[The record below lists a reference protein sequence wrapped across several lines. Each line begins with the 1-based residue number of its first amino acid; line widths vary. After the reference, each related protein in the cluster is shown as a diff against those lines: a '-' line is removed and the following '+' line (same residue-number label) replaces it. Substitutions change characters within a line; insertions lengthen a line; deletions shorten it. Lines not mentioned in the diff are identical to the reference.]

1 MGRLFARELF
11 VRAGTVISRQWE
23 HNRIAALYELSG
35 GGDQVLVATAEALLQ
50 KTSPPR
56 LLREAAIRLEVGKRY
71 DPAALALRLTE
82 AGYSRADQVEGVGQF
97 ALRGGI
103 LDVFS
108 PLMAEPVRCEFF
120 DDEVDSLGSFDIISQ
135 RRTKNLESALLLPA
149 VELLPGAEKAAV
161 FEYFPANALL
171 CLSEAGRV
179 GERVKNVL
187 WQAREDTE
195 SLLAAGEPEGDLTA
209 LLLSQSEWQEQL
221 ERFAVC
227 MLESLPTSRYPLP
240 PRTLLSINAKQLSA
254 YGGSIETAA
263 GDLEHYR
270 ESGYRTVLLCGNAP
284 RARNLQRMLFERD
297 IPAALDL
304 ACGEM
309 PGPGE
314 VRVCVGALSAG
325 AEYPQVSLAVLTEG
339 QLTAATSGKQPARRS
354 QKGSRQKLLSYTD
367 LAVGDLVVHAA
378 HGVGRFDGI
387 RKMPVDGVEKDYILI
402 SYAGGDSLYVP
413 ATGLDQVSKYIG
425 GTGLGSDGE
434 SRPVKLNKLGGT
446 DWHKQ
451 KTKAK
456 AAAKDLA
463 KGLIALYAERQRR
476 PGFAF
481 SPDSPWQL
489 EFEEAFDYAE
499 TDDQL
504 RCIAE
509 IKKDME
515 KPVPMDRLLCG
526 DVGYGKTEVALRAV
540 MKCILDGKQAAILAP
555 TTVLAQQHF
564 TTACNRF
571 RSFPVEIR
579 VLSRFQTAA
588 QTRQILY
595 DLQTGK
601 VDLLIG
607 THKLLQK
614 SVVFKDLGLLV
625 VDEEQRFGVSH
636 KEKLKEMSKQVDVL
650 TLSATPIPRT
660 LNMALSG
667 IRDMSTLEEPPQNR
681 QPVQT
686 YVVEHDWRMIGDAM
700 RREVD
705 RGGQVYYLHNRVE
718 SIDSVA
724 AQIQRLVG
732 EDARV
737 VTGHGRMD
745 EKQLSSV
752 MQQMVEG
759 EAQVL
764 VCTTIIET
772 GIDIANVNT
781 LVIEDADK
789 MGLAQLHQ
797 IRGRIGR
804 SSRRAYAYMT
814 YRPGK
819 ILSEI
824 ASKRLTAIKE
834 YVEFGSG
841 FKIAMRDLEIRGAG
855 NLLGP
860 EQSGYMMSVGYD
872 IYLQLLEDA
881 VLEEKGEKKKVTEC
895 SADLAVSA
903 NIPSNYVPSN
913 QQRMDLYRRIA
924 AIRGQEDA
932 SDLLDE
938 LMDRYGDPPKTV
950 YALLDVAMLR
960 ASAARAGICDI
971 SQHERQI
978 KFVLSDFS
986 AEAIAAL
993 VTGAKYRRRLVVN
1006 AGEIPS
1012 LTLTLQPKEKV
1023 LETSLAMV
1031 EDLLLAIESGAGKG
1045 EE

>member
-1 MGRLFARELF
+1 M
-11 VRAGTVISRQWE
+11 
-23 HNRIAALYELSG
+23 
-35 GGDQVLVATAEALLQ
+35 
-50 KTSPPR
+50 
-56 LLREAAIRLEVGKRY
+56 
-71 DPAALALRLTE
+71 
-82 AGYSRADQVEGVGQF
+82 
-97 ALRGGI
+97 
-103 LDVFS
+103 
-108 PLMAEPVRCEFF
+108 
-120 DDEVDSLGSFDIISQ
+120 
-135 RRTKNLESALLLPA
+135 
-149 VELLPGAEKAAV
+149 
-161 FEYFPANALL
+161 
-171 CLSEAGRV
+171 
-179 GERVKNVL
+179 
-187 WQAREDTE
+187 
-195 SLLAAGEPEGDLTA
+195 
-209 LLLSQSEWQEQL
+209 
-221 ERFAVC
+221 
-227 MLESLPTSRYPLP
+227 
-240 PRTLLSINAKQLSA
+240 
-254 YGGSIETAA
+254 
-263 GDLEHYR
+263 
-270 ESGYRTVLLCGNAP
+270 
-284 RARNLQRMLFERD
+284 
-297 IPAALDL
+297 
-304 ACGEM
+304 
-309 PGPGE
+309 
-314 VRVCVGALSAG
+314 
-325 AEYPQVSLAVLTEG
+325 
-339 QLTAATSGKQPARRS
+339 
-354 QKGSRQKLLSYTD
+354 
-367 LAVGDLVVHAA
+367 
-378 HGVGRFDGI
+378 
-387 RKMPVDGVEKDYILI
+387 
-402 SYAGGDSLYVP
+402 
-413 ATGLDQVSKYIG
+413 
-425 GTGLGSDGE
+425 
-434 SRPVKLNKLGGT
+434 KLNKLGGT

-456 AAAKDLA
+456 AAARDLA

-481 SPDSPWQL
+481 SPDSPWQR
-489 EFEEAFDYAE
+489 EFEEAFDYVE

-579 VLSRFQTAA
+579 VLSRFQTSA

-595 DLQTGK
+595 DLRAGK

-614 SVVFKDLGLLV
+614 NVVFKDLGLLV

-686 YVVEHDWRMIGDAM
+686 YVIEHDWGMIGDAM
-700 RREVD
+700 RREID

-718 SIDSVA
+718 SIDSTA
-724 AQIQRLVG
+724 AQIRRLVG
-732 EDARV
+732 EEVRV

-804 SSRRAYAYMT
+804 SARRAYAYMT

-881 VLEEKGEKKKVTEC
+881 VLEEKGEKKKPTEC

-903 NIPSNYVPSN
+903 NIPSTYVPSN

-938 LMDRYGDPPKTV
+938 LMDRYGDPPKPV

-960 ASAARAGICDI
+960 ASAARVGICDI
-971 SQHERQI
+971 SQHERQV

-986 AEAIAAL
+986 AEAIASL

-1031 EDLLLAIESGAGKG
+1031 EDLLLAIESGEGKG

>member
-1 MGRLFARELF
+1 M
-11 VRAGTVISRQWE
+11 
-23 HNRIAALYELSG
+23 
-35 GGDQVLVATAEALLQ
+35 
-50 KTSPPR
+50 
-56 LLREAAIRLEVGKRY
+56 
-71 DPAALALRLTE
+71 
-82 AGYSRADQVEGVGQF
+82 
-97 ALRGGI
+97 
-103 LDVFS
+103 
-108 PLMAEPVRCEFF
+108 
-120 DDEVDSLGSFDIISQ
+120 
-135 RRTKNLESALLLPA
+135 
-149 VELLPGAEKAAV
+149 
-161 FEYFPANALL
+161 
-171 CLSEAGRV
+171 
-179 GERVKNVL
+179 
-187 WQAREDTE
+187 
-195 SLLAAGEPEGDLTA
+195 
-209 LLLSQSEWQEQL
+209 
-221 ERFAVC
+221 
-227 MLESLPTSRYPLP
+227 
-240 PRTLLSINAKQLSA
+240 
-254 YGGSIETAA
+254 
-263 GDLEHYR
+263 
-270 ESGYRTVLLCGNAP
+270 
-284 RARNLQRMLFERD
+284 
-297 IPAALDL
+297 
-304 ACGEM
+304 
-309 PGPGE
+309 
-314 VRVCVGALSAG
+314 
-325 AEYPQVSLAVLTEG
+325 
-339 QLTAATSGKQPARRS
+339 
-354 QKGSRQKLLSYTD
+354 
-367 LAVGDLVVHAA
+367 
-378 HGVGRFDGI
+378 
-387 RKMPVDGVEKDYILI
+387 
-402 SYAGGDSLYVP
+402 
-413 ATGLDQVSKYIG
+413 
-425 GTGLGSDGE
+425 
-434 SRPVKLNKLGGT
+434 
-446 DWHKQ
+446 
-451 KTKAK
+451 
-456 AAAKDLA
+456 
-463 KGLIALYAERQRR
+463 
-476 PGFAF
+476 
-481 SPDSPWQL
+481 
-489 EFEEAFDYAE
+489 E

-579 VLSRFQTAA
+579 VLSRFQTSA

-595 DLQTGK
+595 DLRAGK

-614 SVVFKDLGLLV
+614 NVVFKDLGLLV

-686 YVVEHDWRMIGDAM
+686 YVIEHDWGMIGDAM
-700 RREVD
+700 RREID

-718 SIDSVA
+718 SIDSTA
-724 AQIQRLVG
+724 AQIRRLVG
-732 EDARV
+732 EEVRV

-804 SSRRAYAYMT
+804 SARRAYAYMT

-881 VLEEKGEKKKVTEC
+881 VLEEKGEKKKPTEC

-903 NIPSNYVPSN
+903 NIPSTYVPSN

-938 LMDRYGDPPKTV
+938 LMDRYGDPPKPV

-960 ASAARAGICDI
+960 ASAARVGICDI
-971 SQHERQI
+971 SQHERQV

-986 AEAIAAL
+986 AEAIASL

-1031 EDLLLAIESGAGKG
+1031 EDLLLAIESGEGKG